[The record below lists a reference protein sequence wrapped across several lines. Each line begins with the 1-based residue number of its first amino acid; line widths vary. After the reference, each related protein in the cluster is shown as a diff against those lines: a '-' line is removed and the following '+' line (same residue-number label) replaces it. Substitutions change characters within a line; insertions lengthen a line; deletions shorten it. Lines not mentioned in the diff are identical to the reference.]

1 MGFLMLFMH
10 LSRVS
15 YQLAILTTLGA
26 FILGW
31 VGFSVPD
38 WMSFSPKLNV
48 ENKFGLW
55 SYCIH
60 SFSIGMVFEDLIL
73 CILKIMYSF

>member
-15 YQLAILTTLGA
+15 YQVGLLATLGA
-26 FILGW
+26 FILGL

-38 WMSFSPKLNV
+38 WLSFSQTLNV

-60 SFSIGMVFEDLIL
+60 SFSIGKFLYIH
-73 CILKIMYSF
+73 